1 MSENKDNKLTLIN
14 EKTAND
20 YLTHTVIWQE
30 WKSVLIYATI
40 SRTNICLIKTE
51 CKIVKLM
58 LREVIMS
65 KEVAPRDTS
74 RAVAYELWMKAPNP
88 MVTFFKTLDV
98 TSLVRFSRKRNMKF
112 ITLRW
117 MEHMPEPFWN
127 ICRMRFAV

>member
-1 MSENKDNKLTLIN
+1 
-14 EKTAND
+14 
-20 YLTHTVIWQE
+20 
-30 WKSVLIYATI
+30 
-40 SRTNICLIKTE
+40 
-51 CKIVKLM
+51 
-58 LREVIMS
+58 MS

-117 MEHMPEPFWN
+117 MEHMPEPLWN